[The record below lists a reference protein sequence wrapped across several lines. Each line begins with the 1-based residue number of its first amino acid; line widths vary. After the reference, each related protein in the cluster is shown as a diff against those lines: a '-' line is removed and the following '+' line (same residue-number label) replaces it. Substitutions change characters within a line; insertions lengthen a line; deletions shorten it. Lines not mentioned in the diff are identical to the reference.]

1 LHLCD
6 GDLDQ
11 RERDDLL
18 REVRARLLLAA
29 SSGAEHRAVS
39 AGRRWKPSA
48 RANERRSVRT
58 TPGRSAARQRCWW
71 AETADADIVRYHD
84 EEWGRAVH
92 DDRRLFEM
100 LTLEGA
106 QAGLSWSTIL
116 HKRAGYRHAFAN
128 FNVHRVAGFDAR
140 RRAALRRDKA
150 IVRNR
155 LKIDSTVSNA
165 RAFLE
170 VQREFGSFDRYLWG
184 FAGGRPLVNRPRRG
198 AVPARTAL
206 SDALSRDLVRR
217 GFRFVGS
224 TIIYAFLQA
233 VGVVND
239 HTRDCFLCPRR
250 PAGSA
255 RRQRSTTRPR
265 RLPQ

>member
-1 LHLCD
+1 M
-6 GDLDQ
+6 
-11 RERDDLL
+11 
-18 REVRARLLLAA
+18 AA
-29 SSGAEHRAVS
+29 
-39 AGRRWKPSA
+39 
-48 RANERRSVRT
+48 ERRAPRIMPRRT
-58 TPGRSAARQRCWW
+58 ATRRRCWW
-71 AETADADIVRYHD
+71 AETADADYVRYHD
-84 EEWGRAVH
+84 EEWGRPVH

-116 HKRAGYRHAFAN
+116 RKRAGYRRAFAN
-128 FNVHRVAGFDAR
+128 FDVRRVARFDAR
-140 RRAALRRDKA
+140 RRAALRRDSA

-170 VQREFGSFDRYLWG
+170 VQREFGSFDRYLWS
-184 FAGGRPLVNRPRRG
+184 FAGGRPIVNCPRRG

-206 SDALSRDLVRR
+206 SDALSRDLTGR

-224 TIIYAFLQA
+224 TIMYAFLQA

-250 PAGSA
+250 TPRTAGA
-255 RRQRSTTRPR
+255 GRRRGAAPR
-265 RLPQ
+265 RGSQ